1 MYSMYLNM
9 FEPEYIIVDIDILKR
24 KKKVYKYAIK

>member
-9 FEPEYIIVDIDILKR
+9 FEPEYIIVHIDVLKR